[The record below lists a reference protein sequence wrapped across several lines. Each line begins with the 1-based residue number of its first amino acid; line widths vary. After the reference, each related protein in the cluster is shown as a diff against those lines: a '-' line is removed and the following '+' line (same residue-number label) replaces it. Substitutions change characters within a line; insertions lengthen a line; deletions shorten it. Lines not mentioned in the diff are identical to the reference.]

1 MAELVIR
8 NLSKVIHGATVLNN
22 ISLEME
28 SGKVYGLR
36 GKNGSGKTMLMRA
49 ICGLIVPSE
58 GEIVINGE
66 QLGKDIS
73 FPRSVGALIEN
84 PAFIPTYTGFRN
96 LQILASIQGKIN
108 EGQIRYT
115 LQEVGLDPEDKRKYK
130 KYSLGMK
137 QRLGIAA
144 AIMERPRLVVL
155 DEPLNALDEKGVEM
169 MHGILRGL
177 KEAGS
182 LILIACHDR
191 EELDILADE
200 IFIME
205 DGRVKGK
212 ETVVRDRMVEAPRG
226 NVVAEGDGHA
236 NE

>member
-96 LQILASIQGKIN
+96 LQILASI
-108 EGQIRYT
+108 
-115 LQEVGLDPEDKRKYK
+115 
-130 KYSLGMK
+130 
-137 QRLGIAA
+137 
-144 AIMERPRLVVL
+144 
-155 DEPLNALDEKGVEM
+155 
-169 MHGILRGL
+169 
-177 KEAGS
+177 
-182 LILIACHDR
+182 
-191 EELDILADE
+191 
-200 IFIME
+200 
-205 DGRVKGK
+205 
-212 ETVVRDRMVEAPRG
+212 
-226 NVVAEGDGHA
+226 
-236 NE
+236 